1 MLYAPMK
8 AGLAAV
14 FLSLF
19 SAACGAVS
27 ENPPIPNR
35 SETSAVISNSASV
48 AADLNRNIAAAAM
61 LQSSTVSSD
70 YQIGPEDLLEITLF
84 NIPEAHG
91 MERQVTPRITLA
103 RVSQQ
108 GQISLPVVGEIEIKG
123 LTVSAAEQRLRE
135 RYDKYLYNPQV
146 GVLVKEFRQRVSI
159 MGAVQKAGFF
169 ELTGPKTVIEILA
182 MAGGVTE
189 KAGSQIHIYRVGPK
203 ERENHI
209 IDLSVLANSI
219 GLVSALNANTI
230 NMPVQPGDVINVP
243 EAGMFFVDGAV
254 RKPGSYLLGR
264 RYSLTQALATA
275 GGIDRELNSDEI
287 SIFRRNG
294 PGKVETLVFDLDAL
308 LAGKATDPEL
318 QPDDVI
324 LLPISSGKYFVKRF
338 VGSLI
343 GGISLRSFIPTPY

>member
-1 MLYAPMK
+1 MRHPALK
-8 AGLAAV
+8 TNLAAV
-14 FLSLF
+14 LFAVICAACSATPETSPVTHPSLA
-19 SAACGAVS
+19 SAAAS
-27 ENPPIPNR
+27 NPPNF
-35 SETSAVISNSASV
+35 
-48 AADLNRNIAAAAM
+48 AADLNRNIATAAM
-61 LQSSTVSSD
+61 LQSSAVSTD
-70 YQIGPEDLLEITLF
+70 YQIGSEDLLEITLF

-123 LTVSAAEQRLRE
+123 LTISAAEQRLRE

-159 MGAVQKAGFF
+159 MGAVQKAGMF
-169 ELTGPKTVIEILA
+169 ELSGPKTVIEILA
-182 MAGGVTE
+182 MSGGVTE

-219 GLVSALNANTI
+219 GLVSAMNANTI

-254 RKPGSYLLGR
+254 KKPGSYLLGR

-294 PGKVETLVFDLDAL
+294 PGKVETLVFDLDAV
-308 LAGKATDPEL
+308 LAGKAADPEL

-338 VGSLI
+338 VGNLI
-343 GGISLRSFIPTPY
+343 GGLSLGSFVPRPY

>member
-1 MLYAPMK
+1 MVYAIVK
-8 AGLAAV
+8 R
-14 FLSLF
+14 SLTAIILLIIG
-19 SAACGAVS
+19 SACGAVPESRPITNQS
-27 ENPPIPNR
+27 EAPAAVPNAP
-35 SETSAVISNSASV
+35 TF

-61 LQSSTVSSD
+61 LQSSTVSTD

-84 NIPEAHG
+84 NIPESHG
-91 MERQVTPRITLA
+91 MERQVTPRITLV
-103 RVSQQ
+103 RVSHQ
-108 GQISLPVVGEIEIKG
+108 GQISLPVVGEIDMKG
-123 LTVSAAEQRLRE
+123 LTISAAEQRLRE
-135 RYDKYLYNPQV
+135 RYDRYLYNPQV

-159 MGAVQKAGFF
+159 MGAVQKPGFF

-219 GLVSALNANTI
+219 GLVSAANANTI
-230 NMPVQPGDVINVP
+230 NMPVQPGDMINVP

-275 GGIDRELNSDEI
+275 GGIDRELNASEI
-287 SIFRRNG
+287 SIFRRSG
-294 PGKVETLVFDLDAL
+294 PGKVETLVFDLDAVM
-308 LAGKATDPEL
+308 AGNAVDPEL

-324 LLPISSGKYFVKRF
+324 LLPVSSGKYFVKRF
-338 VGSLI
+338 IGTLI
-343 GGISLRSFIPTPY
+343 GGLSIGSYVPRPY

>member
-1 MLYAPMK
+1 
-8 AGLAAV
+8 
-14 FLSLF
+14 
-19 SAACGAVS
+19 
-27 ENPPIPNR
+27 
-35 SETSAVISNSASV
+35 
-48 AADLNRNIAAAAM
+48 
-61 LQSSTVSSD
+61 
-70 YQIGPEDLLEITLF
+70 
-84 NIPEAHG
+84 

-209 IDLSVLANSI
+209 IDLSVLANNI

-254 RKPGSYLLGR
+254 KKPGSYLLGR

-338 VGSLI
+338 VGNLVGGLSL
-343 GGISLRSFIPTPY
+343 GSFIPRPY